1 MLSAT
6 KLLAV
11 LTGNTDATGSAETPH
26 KRRPNPL
33 REATRHHGYQA
44 ERPGLIF
51 IPHAGVQPPWQL
63 LAPGNYAS
71 AKLRVMDGSTG
82 MPGPVVVDTVTF
94 FR

>member
-11 LTGNTDATGSAETPH
+11 LTGNTDATGSTETPH

-63 LAPGNYAS
+63 L
-71 AKLRVMDGSTG
+71 
-82 MPGPVVVDTVTF
+82 
-94 FR
+94 